1 MKVIL
6 YDGECGFCAASIRF
20 VWKRDRAGLFHFAAI
35 QSPKGRSLLR
45 EHGVEQPR
53 LDTFYLLD
61 GERLHERSEAGLRVC
76 RELPRFRI
84 VASLGLLVP
93 RFIRDRVYNVIA
105 RNRHRIETGDQCE
118 IPPEEV
124 RKRFI
129 DHES

>member
-6 YDGECGFCAASIRF
+6 YDGECGFCATSVRF

-61 GERLHERSEAGLRVC
+61 GERLYERSEAGLRVC
-76 RELPRFRI
+76 RELPRYR
-84 VASLGLLVP
+84 VPAGLGLLISRP
-93 RFIRDRVYNVIA
+93 LRDRVYDWIA
-105 RNRHRIETGDQCE
+105 RNRHRIMKGTQCE
-118 IPPEEV
+118 IPPPEV
-124 RKRFI
+124 RKRFL
-129 DHES
+129 DQDQ